1 MFKRLFSLLFLTT
14 FLAVAQAE
22 PSSPIQ
28 VLLTTNQGDIR
39 LELYPDKAPKT
50 VENFLHYVQNNYY
63 DGLIFHRVME
73 NFMIQAGG
81 YTPSLSAREP
91 DRESVINES
100 LNGLKNEKGTIAMAR
115 QTDPNSAKAQFYIN
129 VVTNWSLNARNG
141 QPGYTVFGK
150 VVQGANVADKISHV
164 YTKAAGPFANLPD
177 TPIIIIKAEVVDSE

>member
-22 PSSPIQ
+22 PSTPIQ

-81 YTPSLSAREP
+81 YTPSL
-91 DRESVINES
+91 
-100 LNGLKNEKGTIAMAR
+100 
-115 QTDPNSAKAQFYIN
+115 
-129 VVTNWSLNARNG
+129 
-141 QPGYTVFGK
+141 
-150 VVQGANVADKISHV
+150 
-164 YTKAAGPFANLPD
+164 
-177 TPIIIIKAEVVDSE
+177 